1 MALNEL
7 KMDAFSFSR
16 RAVFKNVSKRQ
27 NPIFLRFS
35 SAKTMNFFEISQ
47 NLKNRTCHTHVFFT
61 ILGIFFIRKKYGGK
75 NFFMAEIGFYKEKW
89 PFPPYFWKFSKVIKY
104 TCFRNFR
111 KIAIL
116 RGSKLSLYS
125 LFFKSVK
132 RFEEISTSILRIFL
146 ET

>member
-7 KMDAFSFSR
+7 KMGAFSFSR

-27 NPIFLRFS
+27 NPIFLRDS
-35 SAKTMNFFEISQ
+35 TAKTRFFSKISQ
-47 NLKNRTCHTHVFFT
+47 NLKNRTWQTHVFFT

-89 PFPPYFWKFSKVIKY
+89 PFPPYFWEFSKVIKY
-104 TCFRNFR
+104 TCFRKSR
-111 KIAIL
+111 KMAIL

-125 LFFKSVK
+125 LFFRSLK
-132 RFEEISTSILRIFL
+132 RFSK
-146 ET
+146 